1 MEGDRDPERRTEI
14 QAEWGPG
21 AWWHSCRPSQ
31 DVFTTHKQPRLFLSC
46 LLLRL
51 RPLKVKQNCAGPGP
65 GCPLGLQHEG
75 LRLDWQQHFQQ
86 EGRVEALGEGQ
97 PGGPGPSHLGS
108 ASPPGH
114 PLFSLSLPLPPPA
127 SVSPAS
133 VSLCL
138 HLSLALTPSLSVSH
152 PGALSLSGPFSPS
165 VPDSCPLTPLD
176 TPLPGRRWV
185 SSGNLGAGPTSD

>member
-65 GCPLGLQHEG
+65 GRPLGLQHEG

-86 EGRVEALGEGQ
+86 EGRVEAVGEGQ

-127 SVSPAS
+127 SASPCLCLPLPLSLSAS
-133 VSLCL
+133 ISPWLSHPHSLCL
-138 HLSLALTPSLSVSH
+138 TQELCPSLVPSLPLSLTLAL
-152 PGALSLSGPFSPS
+152 
-165 VPDSCPLTPLD
+165 
-176 TPLPGRRWV
+176 
-185 SSGNLGAGPTSD
+185 